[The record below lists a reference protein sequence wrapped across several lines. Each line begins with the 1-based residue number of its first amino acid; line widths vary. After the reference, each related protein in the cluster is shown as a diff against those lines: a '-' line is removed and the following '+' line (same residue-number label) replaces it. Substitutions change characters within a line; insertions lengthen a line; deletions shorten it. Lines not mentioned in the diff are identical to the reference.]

1 MIRKP
6 GILAAALLL
15 AAACADQEALAPESK
30 VEAYT
35 TQLGVCQNLEVPA
48 GNQFALRVYAEGVQ
62 IYHWS
67 GTNWVFAGPSA
78 VLYADRNKKAVVGTH
93 YLDVGP
99 QYTGPA
105 WESNSG
111 SKIVARVFD
120 RCTPDANSIAWLLL
134 EKVTTEKPGVFK
146 NVTFIQR
153 VNTVGGNAPAQP
165 GATIGEEARVPY
177 TTDYIFYQPQ

>member
-1 MIRKP
+1 MIRKSA
-6 GILAAALLL
+6 ILTAGLLLL
-15 AAACADQEALAPESK
+15 AAACADEQPLAPESK
-30 VEAYT
+30 VQASATE
-35 TQLGVCQNLEVPA
+35 LGVCQNLQVPA
-48 GNQFALRVYAEGVQ
+48 GNEFALRVYAEGVQ

-67 GTNWVFAGPSA
+67 GTSWVFAGPSA

-93 YLDVGP
+93 YAGP
-99 QYTGPA
+99 T
-105 WESNSG
+105 WESTSG

-120 RCTPDANSIAWLLL
+120 RCTPDANSIPWLLL

-177 TTDYIFYQPQ
+177 TTDYVFYQPQ